1 MKDNKLTKVVLIALL
16 IAMIG
21 LIVIAGSYARYT
33 TTISGTDTATVAK
46 FKVGSNTTSSTFDLF
61 TTAVKEADG
70 STADTDV
77 AEGKIAPGTGG
88 KFKVDLTNDS
98 DVTVDYTLSLKETSN
113 TSNIPVEYSLDGTTY
128 VTAAKFAELASSKGK
143 LAIGSTKQT
152 TVSVTVYWRW
162 AIDGSAS
169 TNYTTAQTNTT
180 DTALGQATTAPTL
193 TVEVSST
200 FTQVD

>member
-1 MKDNKLTKVVLIALL
+1 MKDNKRTKAVLIVVLIVIL
-16 IAMIG
+16 G
-21 LIVIAGSYARYT
+21 LIIIAGSYARYVT
-33 TTISGTDTATVAK
+33 TMTGADTATVAK
-46 FKVGSNTTSSTFDLF
+46 FKVGSNTTSETFDLF
-61 TTAVKEADG
+61 TTAVKEVDG
-70 STADTDV
+70 STAEADV

-98 DVTVDYTLSLKETSN
+98 DVTVDYTLSLKEKSN

-128 VTAAKFAELASSKGK
+128 VTAAKFAELASSKGQ

-152 TVSVTVYWRW
+152 TTSVTIYWRW
-162 AIDGSAS
+162 AIEGSSS
-169 TNYTTAQTNTT
+169 TNYTTAQTNEK
-180 DTALGQATTAPTL
+180 DTELGQTAVAPTL

>member
-1 MKDNKLTKVVLIALL
+1 MKDNKLTKVVLIVLL

-70 STADTDV
+70 TTADSDV

-88 KFKVDLTNDS
+88 KFKIDLTNDS
-98 DVTVDYTLSLKETSN
+98 DVTVDYALTLKETSN
-113 TSNIPVEYSLDGTTY
+113 TSNIPVEYSLDGKTY
-128 VTAAKFAELASSKGK
+128 VTASKFADLSTSKGQ
-143 LAIGSTKQT
+143 LAIGSTNQT
-152 TVSVTVYWRW
+152 TASVTVYWRW

-169 TNYTTAQTNTT
+169 TNYTTAQTDAT